1 MDSAKGVTHMGCFPA
16 LPERSRQIY
25 LATTS
30 EGVEIAVEVYE
41 GKETVVRRGVSFTLP
56 GRDRAVLWVNHGLD
70 IDAVLPIVRG
80 LLGFDPDTP
89 FHWDIRAHGYRARST
104 HRLGYHISVRRAS
117 ALDKSAHRLTKE
129 VRT

>member
-1 MDSAKGVTHMGCFPA
+1 MGFFPTTPA
-16 LPERSRQIY
+16 RSRQIH
-25 LATTS
+25 LATTP

-41 GKETVVRRGVSFTLP
+41 GKKTVVSRGVSFTLP
-56 GRDRAVLWVNHGLD
+56 SRDRAVLWVNHGLD
-70 IDAVLPIVRG
+70 KDAVLPIVRG

-89 FHWDIRAHGYRARST
+89 FHWDIRAHGYRAQST

-117 ALDKSAHRLTKE
+117 ALDKSRHEQEKE

>member
-1 MDSAKGVTHMGCFPA
+1 MGFFPA
-16 LPERSRQIY
+16 SLQRSRHENELD

-41 GKETVVRRGVSFTLP
+41 GRETVVRRGVSFTLP
-56 GRDRAVLWVNHGLD
+56 SRARAVLWVNHGLD
-70 IDAVLPIVRG
+70 RDAVLPIVRG

-89 FHWDIRAHGYRARST
+89 FHWDIGAHGYRAQST

-117 ALDKSAHRLTKE
+117 ALDKSWHRKAKE
-129 VRT
+129 AA